1 MIKKKLFNL
10 TFALNWKSF
19 NVSIKKLLSIYC
31 LPCNIYLILIIQLYQ
46 SYENIDFFKKR
57 FHLYFSSLEAYT
69 TVLRGIVGWF
79 YLIKL
84 HKYVLTL
91 EILKCVYDRIVYL
104 NILFQKRVLTGVTML
119 SRGCTKFFFARYP
132 PSNPLHKCFRTPL
145 VHISAR

>member
-1 MIKKKLFNL
+1 M
-10 TFALNWKSF
+10 
-19 NVSIKKLLSIYC
+19 
-31 LPCNIYLILIIQLYQ
+31 ILIIQLYQ

-104 NILFQKRVLTGVTML
+104 NILFQKRGFNGGHNVVKRVHQTFFCALSPLQPVTQML
-119 SRGCTKFFFARYP
+119 SYAPGSYLCAIREWANIISMYFLANFFCE
-132 PSNPLHKCFRTPL
+132 NC
-145 VHISAR
+145 